1 MLISSVFL
9 KLYLTSLGLLLCKTS
24 VIFSACVHR
33 LIRYDRGEYWW
44 VFFFQLDYSW
54 GSLLTSQFSY
64 CEEGLLISLS
74 PILWPQVLLSS
85 QVESFCK
92 AELHVLCYKLCFVLQ
107 QDFHREYS
115 DTIQLICI
123 WILKPKLHI
132 PNPFDIEFPESLTE
146 MTVNSWIILT
156 SKIDLHVGKKKRKK
170 KWRKW
175 EITI

>member
-1 MLISSVFL
+1 MLVYIDFPWLDMIEVSI
-9 KLYLTSLGLLLCKTS
+9 G
-24 VIFSACVHR
+24 
-33 LIRYDRGEYWW
+33 G
-44 VFFFQLDYSW
+44 FFFQLDYSW

-170 KWRKW
+170 KRRKW